1 MAAPGR
7 TLAVAVHRPLAEQLV
22 DVAALHDNERVLEV
36 CAGDGELTRRLRER
50 CAGAAVVVEVVDRA
64 QPQRGPLSLAFAP
77 ASFDVALSL
86 LALESGDDLADD
98 LGELARVAQRA
109 RVVVWADGAAHED
122 ALHSAW
128 LDAGG
133 SDESAPVRGPVPPA
147 ALPPGWSRT
156 VLADVARFDSAAQL
170 WAALTIERGVDVP
183 AGRARVLRERFAH
196 HLAPFTAA
204 DGTLRVPVRASLL
217 ALR

>member
-1 MAAPGR
+1 MAAPAR

-22 DVAALHDNERVLEV
+22 DLAALQSNERVLEV
-36 CAGDGELTRRLRER
+36 SAGDGELTRRLRER
-50 CAGAAVVVEVVDRA
+50 WASASVTVEVVDRA
-64 QPQRGPLSLAFAP
+64 QSQRSPLSLAFAP

-86 LALESGDDLADD
+86 LALESGNDLAGD
-98 LGELARVAQRA
+98 LAELARVAHRA
-109 RVVVWADGAAHED
+109 RIVVWEDGAAHEN

-128 LDAGG
+128 PDAGG

-147 ALPPGWSRT
+147 ALPPGWSRI
-156 VLADVARFDSAAQL
+156 VLADVARFDSVGQL
-170 WAALTIERGVDVP
+170 WAALTIERGIDVP
-183 AGRARVLRERFAH
+183 ARRARVVRERFAH